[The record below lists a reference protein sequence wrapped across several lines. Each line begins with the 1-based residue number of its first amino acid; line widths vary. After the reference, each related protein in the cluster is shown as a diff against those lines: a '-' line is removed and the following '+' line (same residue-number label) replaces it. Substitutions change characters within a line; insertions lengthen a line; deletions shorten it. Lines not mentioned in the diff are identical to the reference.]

1 MTGPTPTGDAPLH
14 PGPTAEPEAAGE
26 LEAVPT
32 EPAPEASAEPA
43 PQPEAVPAEPEA
55 SPGERPIPG
64 TFSLEGRGAPG
75 LYLVGWLGT
84 ALGGATLLAAIVS
97 AAGGI
102 GGLVLTLGGSLVLGI
117 GLIAAA
123 GAQAIERRGRADRAY
138 RGPSPFL
145 VFTASIPLSILAT
158 LPLVLLRFDAS
169 SPVTTLLS
177 VSATGAIWLVLVG
190 LTAVGTGA
198 LSWTEIGAGLA
209 GMPPARIGAD
219 IVLGA
224 VAALPV
230 LLATLIVTSVL
241 VVLIGVAPEGAI
253 AVPRDAVGI
262 VLVLIAAAVVAPVGE
277 EIFYR
282 GFATTAWARG
292 IGPTAAI
299 VRGGL
304 FFALAHVLTIGGA
317 DFGHAAQAALV
328 AFLAR
333 IPVGLALGWIFIR
346 RGSLPA
352 AIALHATFNAALV
365 LIAAGAAA

>member
-1 MTGPTPTGDAPLH
+1 
-14 PGPTAEPEAAGE
+14 
-26 LEAVPT
+26 V
-32 EPAPEASAEPA
+32 
-43 PQPEAVPAEPEA
+43 
-55 SPGERPIPG
+55 
-64 TFSLEGRGAPG
+64 PG
-75 LYLVGWLGT
+75 LYLVGWLAT

-123 GAQAIERRGRADRAY
+123 GAQAIERRERADLAY

-158 LPLVLLRFDAS
+158 LPLVLLRLDTS

-177 VSATGAIWLVLVG
+177 VSATGAIWLGLVG

-198 LSWTEIGAGLA
+198 LRWAEIGAGLA
-209 GMPPARIGAD
+209 GMPAARIAGD
-219 IVLGA
+219 VVLGA

-230 LLATLIVTSVL
+230 LLATLVVSSVL
-241 VVLIGVAPEGAI
+241 VLLIGAAPEGSI
-253 AVPRDAVGI
+253 AVPHDAAGI
-262 VLVLIAAAVVAPVGE
+262 VVILIAAAVVAPIGE

-304 FFALAHVLTIGGA
+304 FFAFAHVLTMSGA

-328 AFLAR
+328 AFVSR
-333 IPVGLALGWIFIR
+333 IPVGLALGWIFLR

-365 LIAAGAAA
+365 LIAAGAAG

>member
-1 MTGPTPTGDAPLH
+1 MSGPTPTGDAPRH
-14 PGPTAEPEAAGE
+14 PGPTGE
-26 LEAVPT
+26 
-32 EPAPEASAEPA
+32 PEASAEPVPA
-43 PQPEAVPAEPEA
+43 AEPTPAAEPAASAQPE
-55 SPGERPIPG
+55 RPLAG
-64 TFSLEGRGAPG
+64 TFSLEGRSAPG
-75 LYLVGWLGT
+75 LYLVGWLAT

-97 AAGGI
+97 AASGI

-117 GLIAAA
+117 GLVAAA
-123 GAQAIERRGRADRAY
+123 GAQAIERRERADLAY

-145 VFTASIPLSILAT
+145 VFMASIPLSILAT

-190 LTAVGTGA
+190 LTTVGTGA
-198 LSWTEIGAGLA
+198 LRWAEIGAGLA
-209 GMPPARIGAD
+209 EMPAARIAGD
-219 IVLGA
+219 VVLGV

-230 LLATLIVTSVL
+230 LLATLVVSSVL
-241 VVLIGVAPEGAI
+241 VLLIGVAPEGAI
-253 AVPRDAVGI
+253 AVPHDAAGI
-262 VLVLIAAAVVAPVGE
+262 VVILIAAAVVAPIGE

-328 AFLAR
+328 AFLSR
-333 IPVGLALGWIFIR
+333 IPVGLALGWIFLR